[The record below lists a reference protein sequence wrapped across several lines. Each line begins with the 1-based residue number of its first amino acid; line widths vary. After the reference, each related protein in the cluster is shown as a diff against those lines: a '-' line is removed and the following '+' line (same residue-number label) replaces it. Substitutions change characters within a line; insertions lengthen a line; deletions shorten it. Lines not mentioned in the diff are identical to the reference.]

1 MNDPV
6 ASRSGRLGPWGPIS
20 SEKSRNPSTA
30 PPTAKRLASGVTQSS
45 VARAASAAKR
55 ACTTRALVSASL
67 TM

>member
-6 ASRSGRLGPWGPIS
+6 ASSSGRPSPWGSIS

-30 PPTAKRLASGVTQSS
+30 PPTEKRLAAGVTQSS
-45 VARAASAAKR
+45 VARAASSAKR